1 MSNLDYDFRNSNFPE
16 EMEVFVNLWL
26 DNYDYNSKARTI
38 EAFTLFRKVIVD
50 MLNTKFK
57 QPCEYVYVKDLPEE
71 DRFLLIKCLGQN
83 VGIWDLHMYYKFW
96 DLYKIK

>member
-1 MSNLDYDFRNSNFPE
+1 
-16 EMEVFVNLWL
+16 
-26 DNYDYNSKARTI
+26 
-38 EAFTLFRKVIVD
+38 

-83 VGIWDLHMYYKFW
+83 VYGIYIL
-96 DLYKIK
+96 